1 MKKSAYA
8 IIALVIFLAMMI
20 INNLNMGNEAE
31 KLQQERDNLTEQVA
45 AFKDVREKNAAAFE
59 ETAKENERL
68 KNNADDLK
76 KEIDRLNS
84 PVLYQD
90 FLDAVR
96 TVEDY
101 KEEDSFNK
109 AKDYFGFSLNGGF
122 SPIDRAGNCPCSI
135 HFKTGSIDWEPN
147 SVLDLK
153 EIGIEGEKIVLTYQT
168 ADMIRDDYQFIMSKT
183 KGFDDETLRW
193 RIEEVKTIKK

>member
-1 MKKSAYA
+1 MKKRAYA

-45 AFKDVREKNAAAFE
+45 AFKEDGEKHSTAYE
-59 ETAKENERL
+59 ETLKENEQL
-68 KNNADDLK
+68 KSDADDLK
-76 KEIDRLNS
+76 KEIDRLKS

-90 FLDAVR
+90 FLEAVR

-109 AKDYFGFSLNGGF
+109 AKDYFAFSSNGGF
-122 SPIDRAGNCPCSI
+122 TTLDRAGNCPCGI
-135 HFKTGSIDWEPN
+135 DFKSESIDWKPN

-153 EIGIEGEKIVLTYQT
+153 ELGIEGERIVLTYQT
-168 ADMIRDDYQFIMSKT
+168 AEMIKDDYQFIMSKT
-183 KGFDDETLRW
+183 KGFNDETPRW
-193 RIEEVKTIKK
+193 RIEEMKTIAK

>member
-1 MKKSAYA
+1 MKKRAYA

-45 AFKDVREKNAAAFE
+45 AFKEDGEKHSAAYE
-59 ETAKENERL
+59 ETLKENEQL
-68 KNNADDLK
+68 KSDADDLK
-76 KEIDRLNS
+76 KEIDRLKS

-101 KEEDSFNK
+101 KKEDSFIK
-109 AKDYFGFSLNGGF
+109 AKDYFAFSLIGGF
-122 SPIDRAGNCPCSI
+122 SSLDSAGKCPCGI
-135 HFKTGSIDWEPN
+135 DFKSGSIDWKPN

-153 EIGIEGEKIVLTYQT
+153 ELGIEGERIVLTYQT
-168 ADMIRDDYQFIMSKT
+168 AEMIKDDYQFIMSKT
-183 KGFDDETLRW
+183 KGFNDETPRW
-193 RIEEVKTIKK
+193 RIEEMKTIAK